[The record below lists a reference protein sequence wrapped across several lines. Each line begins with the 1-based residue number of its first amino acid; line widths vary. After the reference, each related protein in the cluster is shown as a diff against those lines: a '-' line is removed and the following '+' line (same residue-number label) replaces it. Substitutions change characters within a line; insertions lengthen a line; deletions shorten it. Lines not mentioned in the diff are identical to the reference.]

1 MGMAKAVRP
10 IRIDP
15 DRWTE
20 VQAQAGLEGLKTNT
34 LVENMIEEGMEKRRG
49 PRPDAEPKI
58 PVPKPVIAKAPAGHD
73 VHTQHC
79 YQGDYEGGCK
89 YDDPDCTAAPKA
101 SKPRG
106 RPREAADRARI
117 HAVSVGPVTPQAGS
131 RLKGPKAEKR
141 TKWK

>member
-1 MGMAKAVRP
+1 MAKAVRP

-49 PRPDAEPKI
+49 PRPEAEPKEL
-58 PVPKPVIAKAPAGHD
+58 PVV
-73 VHTQHC
+73 
-79 YQGDYEGGCK
+79 
-89 YDDPDCTAAPKA
+89 
-101 SKPRG
+101 RG
-106 RPREAADRARI
+106 RGAGRAHKVPLTASNQTASAPV

-131 RLKGPKAEKR
+131 RLKGPKAEKQK
-141 TKWK
+141 KWK